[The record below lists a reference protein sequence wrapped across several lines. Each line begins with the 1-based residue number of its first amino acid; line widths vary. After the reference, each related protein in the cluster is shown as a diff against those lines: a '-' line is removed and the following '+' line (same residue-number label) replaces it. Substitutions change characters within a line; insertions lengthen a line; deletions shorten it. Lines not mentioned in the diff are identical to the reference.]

1 MTEISNPLQKYY
13 RQPAISIKLPS
24 EGKHYNDDVM
34 TKTTSGE
41 HPVLPM
47 TAMDELAFRTP
58 DAMMNGQATVDVIKS
73 CIPTIVDPWRL
84 VNYDI
89 DTILVAIR
97 IASFGETMEVT
108 SVAPVTN
115 ESIKHEV
122 KLPSVLEKIQQQK
135 IDDTFTTS
143 DGLVIEIRPL
153 TYKEMT
159 DAQLKTFEQQR
170 LYTQINASELPSEE
184 KTLRFTESFK
194 KLNELNSTLL
204 INNIKTIKLP
214 DGQVVSDPVQ
224 IKDFVENAG
233 AKKIKEIENALI
245 EMRSQGAVKPFTVK
259 SDEEQI
265 KKGAPITYEVPLTF
279 DNSNFFV

>member
-1 MTEISNPLQKYY
+1 MTENSNPLQKYY

-24 EGKHYNDDVM
+24 GEKYYKSDVVA
-34 TKTTSGE
+34 KTTTGE

-73 CIPTIVDPWRL
+73 CIPTILDPWRL

-89 DTILVAIR
+89 DTVLVGIR

-115 ESIKHEV
+115 DSIKHEI
-122 KLPSVLEKIQQQK
+122 KLPDVLDRIQQQK

-170 LYTQINASELPSEE
+170 LYTQINASELPAEE
-184 KTLRFTESFK
+184 KTKRFTESFK

-204 INNIKTIKLP
+204 INNINSIKLP
-214 DGQVVSDPVQ
+214 DGQSVSDPIQ
-224 IKDFVENAG
+224 IKSFVENAG

-265 KKGAPITYEVPLTF
+265 KKGAPISYEVPLTF

>member
-1 MTEISNPLQKYY
+1 MTENSNPLQKYY

-24 EGKHYNDDVM
+24 GEKYYKSDVVA
-34 TKTTSGE
+34 KTTTGE

-73 CIPTIVDPWRL
+73 CIPTILEPWRL

-89 DTILVAIR
+89 DTVLVGIR

-115 ESIKHEV
+115 DSIKHEIR
-122 KLPSVLEKIQQQK
+122 LPDVLDRIQQQK

-170 LYTQINASELPSEE
+170 LYTQINASELPAEE
-184 KTLRFTESFK
+184 KTKRFTESFK

-204 INNIKTIKLP
+204 INNINSIKLP
-214 DGQVVSDPVQ
+214 DGQSVSDPIQ
-224 IKDFVENAG
+224 IKSFVENAG

-265 KKGAPITYEVPLTF
+265 KKGAPISYEVPLTF

>member
-1 MTEISNPLQKYY
+1 MTEKSNPLQKYY

-24 EGKHYNDDVM
+24 GEKYYKSDVVA
-34 TKTTSGE
+34 KTTTGE

-73 CIPTIVDPWRL
+73 CIPTILDPWRL

-89 DTILVAIR
+89 DTVLVGIR

-115 ESIKHEV
+115 DSIKHEIR
-122 KLPSVLEKIQQQK
+122 LPDVLDRIQQQK

-143 DGLVIEIRPL
+143 DGLVIEIKPL

-170 LYTQINASELPSEE
+170 LYTQINASELPAEE
-184 KTLRFTESFK
+184 KTKRFTESFK

-204 INNIKTIKLP
+204 INNINSIKLP
-214 DGQVVSDPVQ
+214 DGQSVSDPIQ
-224 IKDFVENAG
+224 IKSFVENAG

-265 KKGAPITYEVPLTF
+265 KKGAPISYEVPLTF

>member
-1 MTEISNPLQKYY
+1 MTENLNPLQKYY

-24 EGKHYNDDVM
+24 GEKYYKSDVVA
-34 TKTTSGE
+34 KTTTGE

-73 CIPTIVDPWRL
+73 CIPTILDPWRL

-89 DTILVAIR
+89 DTVLVGIR

-115 ESIKHEV
+115 DSIKHEIR
-122 KLPSVLEKIQQQK
+122 LPDVLDRIQQQK
-135 IDDTFTTS
+135 INDTFTTS
-143 DGLVIEIRPL
+143 DGLVIEIKPL

-170 LYTQINASELPSEE
+170 LYTQINASELPAEE
-184 KTLRFTESFK
+184 KTKRFTESFK

-204 INNIKTIKLP
+204 INNINSIKLP
-214 DGQVVSDPVQ
+214 DGQSVSDPIQ
-224 IKDFVENAG
+224 IKSFVENAG

-265 KKGAPITYEVPLTF
+265 KKGAPISYEVPLTF

>member
-1 MTEISNPLQKYY
+1 MTENSNPLQKYY

-24 EGKHYNDDVM
+24 GEKHYKSDVVA
-34 TKTTSGE
+34 KTTTGE

-73 CIPTIVDPWRL
+73 CIPTILDPWRL

-89 DTILVAIR
+89 DTVLVGIR

-115 ESIKHEV
+115 DSIKHEIR
-122 KLPSVLEKIQQQK
+122 LPDVLDRIQQQK
-135 IDDTFTTS
+135 IDDTFTTL
-143 DGLVIEIRPL
+143 DGLVIEIRPM
-153 TYKEMT
+153 TYKEIT

-170 LYTQINASELPSEE
+170 LYTQINASELPAEE
-184 KTLRFTESFK
+184 KTKRFTESFK

-204 INNIKTIKLP
+204 INNINSIKLP
-214 DGQVVSDPVQ
+214 DGQSVSDPVQ
-224 IKDFVENAG
+224 IKSFVENAG

-265 KKGAPITYEVPLTF
+265 KKGAPISYEVPLTF

>member
-13 RQPAISIKLPS
+13 RQPAISIRLPS
-24 EGKHYNDDVM
+24 GEKYYTGDVVA
-34 TKTTSGE
+34 KTTTGE

-47 TAMDELAFRTP
+47 TAMDELSFRTP

-73 CIPTIVDPWRL
+73 CVPTILDPWKL

-89 DTILVAIR
+89 DTVLVAIR

-108 SVAPVTN
+108 SNAPVTN
-115 ESIKHEV
+115 EAIRHEV
-122 KLPSVLEKIQQQK
+122 RLPEVLERIQRNQITDSFK
-135 IDDTFTTS
+135 TS
-143 DGLVIEIRPL
+143 DGLEITIKPL
-153 TYKEMT
+153 TYKEIT

-170 LYTQINASELPSEE
+170 MYTQVNASDMPAEE
-184 KTLRFTESFK
+184 KTKRFTESFK
-194 KLNELNSTLL
+194 RLNELNSSLL

-214 DGQVVSDPVQ
+214 DGQEVSDTGQ
-224 IKDFVENAG
+224 IKSFIENADS
-233 AKKIKEIENALI
+233 KKIKEIENALI
-245 EMRSQGAVKPFTVK
+245 EMRSQGAVKPFVVK

-265 KKGAPITYEVPLTF
+265 KKGAPATYEVPLTF

>member
-1 MTEISNPLQKYY
+1 MTENSNPLQKYY

-24 EGKHYNDDVM
+24 GEKYYKSDVVA
-34 TKTTSGE
+34 KTTTGE

-73 CIPTIVDPWRL
+73 CIPTILDPWRL

-89 DTILVAIR
+89 DTVLVGIR

-115 ESIKHEV
+115 DSIKHEIR
-122 KLPSVLEKIQQQK
+122 LPDVLDRIQQQK

-143 DGLVIEIRPL
+143 DGLVIEIKPL

-170 LYTQINASELPSEE
+170 LYTQINASELPAEE
-184 KTLRFTESFK
+184 KTKRFTESFK

-204 INNIKTIKLP
+204 INNINSIKLP
-214 DGQVVSDPVQ
+214 DGQSVSDPIQ
-224 IKDFVENAG
+224 IKSFVENAG

-265 KKGAPITYEVPLTF
+265 KKGAPISYEVPLTF

>member
-1 MTEISNPLQKYY
+1 MTENLNPLQKYY

-24 EGKHYNDDVM
+24 GEKYYKSDVVA
-34 TKTTSGE
+34 KTTTGE

-73 CIPTIVDPWRL
+73 CIPTILDPWRL

-89 DTILVAIR
+89 DTVLVGIR

-115 ESIKHEV
+115 DSIKHEIR
-122 KLPSVLEKIQQQK
+122 LPDVLDRIQQQK

-143 DGLVIEIRPL
+143 DGLVIEIKPL

-170 LYTQINASELPSEE
+170 LYTQINASELPAEE
-184 KTLRFTESFK
+184 KTKRFTESFK

-204 INNIKTIKLP
+204 INNINSIKLP
-214 DGQVVSDPVQ
+214 DGQSVSDPIQ
-224 IKDFVENAG
+224 IKSFVENAG

-265 KKGAPITYEVPLTF
+265 KKGAPISYEVPLTF

>member
-1 MTEISNPLQKYY
+1 MTENSNPLQKYY

-24 EGKHYNDDVM
+24 GEKYYKSDVVA
-34 TKTTSGE
+34 KTTTGE

-73 CIPTIVDPWRL
+73 CIPTILDPWRL

-89 DTILVAIR
+89 DTVLVGIR

-115 ESIKHEV
+115 DSIKHEIR
-122 KLPSVLEKIQQQK
+122 LPDVLDRIQQQK

-143 DGLVIEIRPL
+143 DGLVIEIKPL

-170 LYTQINASELPSEE
+170 LYTQINASELPAEE
-184 KTLRFTESFK
+184 KTKRFTESFK

-204 INNIKTIKLP
+204 INNINSIKLP
-214 DGQVVSDPVQ
+214 DGQSVSDPIQ
-224 IKDFVENAG
+224 IKSFVENAG

>member
-1 MTEISNPLQKYY
+1 MTDISNPLQKYY
-13 RQPAISIKLPS
+13 RQPVISIRLPS
-24 EGKHYNDDVM
+24 GEKHYTGDVVA
-34 TKTTSGE
+34 KTTTGE

-73 CIPTIVDPWRL
+73 CIPTILDPWRL

-89 DTILVAIR
+89 DTVLVAIR

-122 KLPSVLEKIQQQK
+122 RLPDVLDRIQQQK
-135 IDDTFTTS
+135 IDDTFKTS
-143 DGLVIEIRPL
+143 DGLEIEIRPL

-170 LYTQINASELPSEE
+170 LYTQINASELPAEE
-184 KTLRFTESFK
+184 KTKRFTESFK

-214 DGQVVSDPVQ
+214 DGQEVSDPMQ
-224 IKDFVENAG
+224 IKSFVENAG